1 LLTHTYPPAVQL
13 PLGSA
18 PLKTVR
24 LLLKDPDP
32 PEVDARVRAASSRE
46 VGLVLN
52 RRLTAG
58 SIVAFLNRCAAA
70 GDRRFLSARVAHAAR
85 LGPQRW
91 LVRCRFDVPLSESE
105 LRALRD

>member
-1 LLTHTYPPAVQL
+1 LLSHIYPPAPQL

-18 PLKTVR
+18 PLKAVR

-46 VGLVLN
+46 VGLVLDH
-52 RRLTAG
+52 RLTEG
-58 SIVAFLNRCAAA
+58 NIVAFLNRSAAA
-70 GDRRFLSARVAHAAR
+70 EDRRFLSAWVAHVAR

-91 LVRCRFDVPLSESE
+91 LVRCRFAVPLNESE